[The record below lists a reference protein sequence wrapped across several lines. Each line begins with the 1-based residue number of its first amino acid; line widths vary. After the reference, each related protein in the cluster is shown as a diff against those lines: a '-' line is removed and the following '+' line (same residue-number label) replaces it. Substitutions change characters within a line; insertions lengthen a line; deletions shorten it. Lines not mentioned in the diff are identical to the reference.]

1 MNGSTRGQHTRLSL
15 ISAIAVL
22 FIAGEAELV
31 NELESLCSAVAS
43 FDVVEPMPDD
53 GDVTE
58 VAHQLQLCVVGFAHC
73 LS

>member
-1 MNGSTRGQHTRLSL
+1 M
-15 ISAIAVL
+15 L
-22 FIAGEAELV
+22 FITGEAELV

-43 FDVVEPMPDD
+43 FDVVEPVPDD

-58 VAHQLQLCVVGFAHC
+58 VARQLELCVVRFAHC